1 MARGAFV
8 CLCNRVH
15 LNKGRN
21 RSNDQPFIPFLMEWK
36 QLITSPAPFCLC
48 QHTQWPNIRRESPLD
63 CRFAFNPFSMR
74 NMSSV
79 CHQMRLEQSG
89 KKMFLFIF
97 ICFLRNKIT
106 KMQKLVFNNLVIWI
120 NLIIIIFKNAAC
132 EIYRPSGRI
141 NWWRWPSV
149 FCYWQ
154 VAVEVGHTDWQVCVC

>member
-21 RSNDQPFIPFLMEWK
+21 RSNDQPFILSLMEWK

-63 CRFAFNPFSMR
+63 CCF
-74 NMSSV
+74 
-79 CHQMRLEQSG
+79 C
-89 KKMFLFIF
+89 FLFFLSIQHEKYVISVSSDEAGAKRKKDVSIHF
-97 ICFLRNKIT
+97 HLFLRNKIA

-120 NLIIIIFKNAAC
+120 N
-132 EIYRPSGRI
+132 
-141 NWWRWPSV
+141 
-149 FCYWQ
+149 
-154 VAVEVGHTDWQVCVC
+154 